1 MDSLFTVGYVV
12 KILLGA
18 AAFLLIRKLI
28 RKFIVKKIDADT
40 EIQLLIYLYK
50 NQTILDFDKDV
61 DTLYSDF
68 MHKFYINNAI
78 YHVEIRIDEND
89 IYHFTIEDMNFT
101 SRYGYVETTQERF
114 DEIKRILKELKLDK
128 VVHI

>member
-1 MDSLFTVGYVV
+1 MDSFFTVGYVI
-12 KILLGA
+12 KLLLGA

-28 RKFIVKKIDADT
+28 RKFIVKKINADT

-50 NQTILDFDKDV
+50 NRTILDFDNDV
-61 DTLYSDF
+61 DTFYSDF
-68 MHKFYINNAI
+68 MHKFYINNAM

-101 SRYGYVETTQERF
+101 SHYEYVETTQERF

-128 VVHI
+128 VKHI